1 MFRIDVLKN
10 FTIFIVRHLR
20 CCVEISYNKI
30 AGLQACNSIKKRLQQ
45 SCFFVNID
53 KFFKNG
59 FFYRTPLVA
68 ASEMKKFFLFAIYTT
83 LKI

>member
-10 FTIFIVRHLR
+10 FTIFTVRHLC
-20 CCVEISYNKI
+20 CCVGFSYNKI

-53 KFFKNG
+53 KFF
-59 FFYRTPLVA
+59 RTTFSIEHLWW
-68 ASEMKKFFLFAIYTT
+68 LL
-83 LKI
+83 LK